1 MFFVISGFL
10 ITTSIVSRFNRYG
23 ELKFLPYITN
33 LIKRLFPSI
42 IIVIFTIIILSI
54 FLLPRTILDKTF
66 SEIIA
71 SLFYYQ
77 NWQLA
82 FSNTDYLNQEQMST
96 PLEHFWAMSIQGQFY
111 LIWFILFSFVFM
123 LLKRKATLNGVKLI
137 NIILSVLFLSS
148 FTYSIYL
155 TNLNQPWAYFD
166 TFTRVWEF
174 SISGLL
180 AINLSRIKVN
190 KITGH
195 LLGIAGFVGL

>member
-1 MFFVISGFL
+1 
-10 ITTSIVSRFNRYG
+10 
-23 ELKFLPYITN
+23 
-33 LIKRLFPSI
+33 
-42 IIVIFTIIILSI
+42 
-54 FLLPRTILDKTF
+54 
-66 SEIIA
+66 
-71 SLFYYQ
+71 
-77 NWQLA
+77 
-82 FSNTDYLNQEQMST
+82 MST

-174 SISGLL
+174 SIGGLL